1 MKMAAAGGRVSES
14 SDEISSSSS
23 DDSLL
28 SDVGQLPL
36 KPALKPYMHK
46 PPATQST
53 LRKGDKSASLN
64 SDSVDERHQHWFV
77 TWP

>member
-1 MKMAAAGGRVSES
+1 MAAAGGRVSEC

-28 SDVGQLPL
+28 SDVGQLS
-36 KPALKPYMHK
+36 LKPYMHE
-46 PPATQST
+46 PPATQSA